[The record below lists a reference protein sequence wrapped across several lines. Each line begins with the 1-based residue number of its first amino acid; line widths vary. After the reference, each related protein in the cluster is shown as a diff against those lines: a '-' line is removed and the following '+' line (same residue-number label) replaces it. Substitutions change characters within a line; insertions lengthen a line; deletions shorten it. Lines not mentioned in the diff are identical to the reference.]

1 MNNHD
6 YNREKL
12 INLFD
17 VSLIPEKFINEID
30 KGKIEFVC
38 ISHNNNIVS
47 KVAELSIIYPDMYRK
62 IFVVY
67 DHGYCIKFDEIAIN
81 EFMDKDSR
89 DKEICRL
96 YNEAGLSQVFI
107 GHLFKISQ
115 PSVSLI
121 LKKKRMLKHK

>member
-1 MNNHD
+1 MNNYD
-6 YNREKL
+6 INREKL

-17 VSLIPEKFINEID
+17 VSLIPEKFINELGEGI
-30 KGKIEFVC
+30 IEYVAV
-38 ISHNNNIVS
+38 SRNSNMVS

-62 IFVVY
+62 VFVLY
-67 DHGYCIKFDEIAIN
+67 DYGYCIKFKEIVIN
-81 EFMDKDSR
+81 EFM

-107 GHLFKISQ
+107 GYLFKISQ

-121 LKKKRMLKHK
+121 LKKQRES

>member
-1 MNNHD
+1 MNNYD
-6 YNREKL
+6 INREKL

-17 VSLIPEKFINEID
+17 VALIPEKFINELD
-30 KGKIEFVC
+30 EGKIEFVC
-38 ISHNNNIVS
+38 ISHNSNLVS

-62 IFVVY
+62 VFVLY
-67 DHGYCIKFDEIAIN
+67 DYGHCIKFEEIVIN
-81 EFMDKDSR
+81 EFIDKDSR

-107 GHLFKISQ
+107 GYLFKISQ

-121 LKKKRMLKHK
+121 LKKQRES

>member
-1 MNNHD
+1 MNN
-6 YNREKL
+6 YEINREKL

-17 VSLIPEKFINEID
+17 VSLIPETFINELGEGI
-30 KGKIEFVC
+30 IEYVAV
-38 ISHNNNIVS
+38 SRNSNMVS

-62 IFVVY
+62 FFVLY
-67 DHGYCIKFDEIAIN
+67 DYGYCIKFKEIVIN

-96 YNEAGLSQVFI
+96 YNEAGLSQIFI

-121 LKKKRMLKHK
+121 LKKQRES